1 VLDPRK
7 SVVKRAYAFCY
18 TSDVIDAQRCPEAFG
33 ELRGRDV
40 PSVKLAVSAH
50 ERLGQ

>member
-1 VLDPRK
+1 VVDPRK
-7 SVVKRAYAFCY
+7 SGVKRAYAFSD
-18 TSDVIDAQRCPEAFG
+18 TSDVIDVQRCPKAFG

-40 PSVKLAVSAH
+40 PAVKLAVSAH